1 MAKLVWDQVGERL
14 YETGTKK
21 GVLFVQDAG
30 GQYGTG
36 VAWNGL
42 TAVTETPSGAEE
54 TALYADDIKY
64 LSLRSAEEFGGTI
77 EAYTYPD
84 EWGQCDGT
92 AYPATG
98 VALGQQTRKSFGLC
112 FRTALGNDTVGSDFG
127 YKLHFVYGATASVSE
142 RAYATINDSPEAI
155 TFSWEF
161 TTVPVEVEGY
171 KPTAIITV
179 NSTKVDAAKLA
190 TLEAYVYGTEGTVS
204 YDTYTVEY
212 QEFTG
217 TAFVADTTYYERT
230 GAGTEQSPYVYT
242 VTEDTS
248 YNDQK
253 TYYTAKPFIET
264 VYTRSGTVGS
274 YVYTPVAA
282 GTVPVAGTTYYT
294 KEETGGTNPTMPTP
308 KYIMDLFSAS

>member
-142 RAYATINDSPEAI
+142 RAYATINDSQEAI

-179 NSTKVDAAKLA
+179 NSTKVDATKLA

-204 YDTYTVEY
+204 YSVHTIAYT
-212 QEFTG
+212 EFTG
-217 TAFVADTTYYERT
+217 ESFVANTTYYERSGT
-230 GAGTEQSPYVYT
+230 AGSYVYT

-248 YNDQK
+248 PQQGN
-253 TYYTAKPFIET
+253 TYYTADAFAST
-264 VYTRSGTVGS
+264 VYTRSGTEGS

-294 KEETGGTNPTMPTP
+294 KKETGGTNPTMPTP

>member
-21 GVLFVQDAG
+21 GVLFVQNAG
-30 GQYGTG
+30 GQYGKG

-42 TAVTETPSGAEE
+42 TAVTESPSGAEE

-92 AYPATG
+92 AFPVAG
-98 VALGQQTRKSFGLC
+98 VALGQQSRKSFGLC
-112 FRTALGNDTVGSDFG
+112 YRTALGNDTVGSDFG

-161 TTVPVEVEGY
+161 TTVPVDVEGY
-171 KPTAIITV
+171 KPTAIITI
-179 NSTKVDAAKLA
+179 NSTKVDAGKLA
-190 TLEAYVYGTEGTVS
+190 QLEAYVYGTEGTVS
-204 YDTYTVEY
+204 YSTYTVTY
-212 QEFTG
+212 TEFTG
-217 TAFVADTTYYERT
+217 TAFVADTTYYEKD
-230 GAGTEQSPYVYT
+230 GNVYT
-242 VTEDTS
+242 PTEDS
-248 YNDQK
+248 AYDSGK
-253 TYYTAKPFIET
+253 TYYTADAFEST
-264 VYTRSGTVGS
+264 VYTRSGTEGS
-274 YVYTPVAA
+274 YEYTPVAA
-282 GTVPVAGTTYYT
+282 GTVPVSGTTYYE
-294 KEETGGTNPTMPTP
+294 KEETGGTDPTMPTP
-308 KYIMDLFSAS
+308 KYIMDLFTAS

>member
-21 GVLFVQDAG
+21 GVLFVQNAG
-30 GQYGTG
+30 GTYGKG

-42 TAVTETPSGAEE
+42 TAVTESPSGAEE

-92 AYPATG
+92 AFPVAG
-98 VALGQQTRKSFGLC
+98 VALGQQSRKSFGLC
-112 FRTALGNDTVGSDFG
+112 YRTAIGNDTVGSDFG

-161 TTVPVEVEGY
+161 TTVPVDVEGY
-171 KPTAIITV
+171 KPTAILTV
-179 NSTKVDAAKLA
+179 DSTKVDATKLA
-190 TLEAYVYGTEGTVS
+190 ALEAYVYGTEGTYS
-204 YDTYTVEY
+204 YSTYTVTY
-212 QEFTG
+212 SEFTG
-217 TAFVADTTYYERT
+217 TAFAADTTYYEKD
-230 GAGTEQSPYVYT
+230 GNVYT
-242 VTEDTS
+242 PTEDTAYDS
-248 YNDQK
+248 GK
-253 TYYTAKPFIET
+253 TYYTADAFAST
-264 VYTRSGTVGS
+264 VYTRSGTEGN
-274 YVYTPVAA
+274 YTYTAVAA
-282 GTVPVAGTTYYT
+282 GTVPAADTTYYT
-294 KEETGGTNPTMPTP
+294 RSETGGSDSHLPLPADVIRIITTG
-308 KYIMDLFSAS
+308 S